1 MKQLREQIKKELK
14 TLMEKEMKYYP
25 APPEITNALV
35 KDLKLNPLIRYV
47 ATLKAVNSVPPSY
60 RVFFHNNQFIDLYIE
75 QIGIK
80 AVINYKSFWV
90 GDIREANKAIQE
102 LNRVLTQ
109 PIPSS
114 GETDDGE
121 TAGDEDEA
129 DAGSSSD
136 TEMET
141 EPSEEEEA

>member
-47 ATLKAVNSVPPSY
+47 ATLKAANTVPPSY

-75 QIGIK
+75 QIGIR
-80 AVINYKSFWV
+80 AVIKNKSFFIDDV
-90 GDIREANKAIQE
+90 REANAAIAL
-102 LNRVLTQ
+102 LNREILTAS
-109 PIPSS
+109 IPVSS
-114 GETDDGE
+114 GEEASTDASD
-121 TAGDEDEA
+121 
-129 DAGSSSD
+129 DAV
-136 TEMET
+136 T
-141 EPSEEEEA
+141 EPDEPTDEPEA

>member
-47 ATLKAVNSVPPSY
+47 ATLKAVNTVPPSY

-75 QIGIK
+75 QIGIR
-80 AVINYKSFWV
+80 AVIKSKSFFIDDV
-90 GDIREANKAIQE
+90 REANAAIAL
-102 LNRVLTQ
+102 LNSEILTAS
-109 PIPSS
+109 IPVSS
-114 GETDDGE
+114 GEEASTDASD
-121 TAGDEDEA
+121 
-129 DAGSSSD
+129 DAV
-136 TEMET
+136 T
-141 EPSEEEEA
+141 EPDEPTDEPEA

>member
-47 ATLKAVNSVPPSY
+47 ATLKAVNTVPPSY

-75 QIGIK
+75 QIGIR
-80 AVINYKSFWV
+80 AVIKNKSFFIDDV
-90 GDIREANKAIQE
+90 REANAAIAL
-102 LNRVLTQ
+102 LNREILTAS
-109 PIPSS
+109 IPVSS
-114 GETDDGE
+114 GEEASTDASD
-121 TAGDEDEA
+121 
-129 DAGSSSD
+129 DAV
-136 TEMET
+136 T
-141 EPSEEEEA
+141 EPDEPTEEPEA

>member
-47 ATLKAVNSVPPSY
+47 ATLKAVNTVPPSY

-80 AVINYKSFWV
+80 AVIKSRSFFIDDV
-90 GDIREANKAIQE
+90 REANEAIAL
-102 LNRVLTQ
+102 LNREVLTA
-109 PIPSS
+109 PVPVSS
-114 GETDDGE
+114 GDETSTDTGDD
-121 TAGDEDEA
+121 AV
-129 DAGSSSD
+129 
-136 TEMET
+136 T
-141 EPSEEEEA
+141 EPDEPTEEPEA

>member
-47 ATLKAVNSVPPSY
+47 ATLKAVNTVPPSY

-75 QIGIK
+75 QIGIR
-80 AVINYKSFWV
+80 AVIKSKSFFIDDV
-90 GDIREANKAIQE
+90 REANAAIAL
-102 LNRVLTQ
+102 LNREILTAS
-109 PIPSS
+109 IPVSS
-114 GETDDGE
+114 GEEASTDASD
-121 TAGDEDEA
+121 
-129 DAGSSSD
+129 DAV
-136 TEMET
+136 T
-141 EPSEEEEA
+141 EPDEPTDEPEA